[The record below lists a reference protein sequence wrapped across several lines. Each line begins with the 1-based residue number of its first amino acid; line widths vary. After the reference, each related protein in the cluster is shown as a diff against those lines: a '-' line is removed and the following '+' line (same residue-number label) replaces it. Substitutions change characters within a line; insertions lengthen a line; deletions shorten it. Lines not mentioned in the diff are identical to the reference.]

1 MVCGGEEE
9 AGTGC
14 AAQDEYVRISGAI
27 LVVDG
32 MVELMRP

>member
-1 MVCGGEEE
+1 MVCGREEE

-14 AAQDEYVRISGAI
+14 AAQDEHVRTSGAI

-32 MVELMRP
+32 IVELMGS